1 MIIQLPAI
9 LPGDLDLSLI
19 NQQLHQHEIT
29 LDWTSVISAPQSQLA
44 ILLGGLD
51 LVEDA
56 DWLGTNGEITENI
69 ANDILN
75 YFKSSQK
82 QVHKSKK
89 KQKSE
94 PEIATPKEASLQT
107 SDVNQSK
114 ASKNQDIQDM
124 TDITGIPKHS
134 NQSVTDI
141 NHQVINQPDG
151 LEIPAQA
158 VLTNSNT
165 PPTRYE
171 IRQELETAIIRDLV
185 GPYDGEEEQIDEK
198 TVTERY
204 LVGLVA
210 PRHRYVN
217 PETTEKLGSQT
228 APQSNDGEIPDDNG
242 LDDDVRELDNYTREN
257 FDDLSIVGESSTE
270 DGSTEL
276 NVPPA
281 ETMFPSSI
289 GMSFC
294 VSKKA
299 QGLTIIAGWGQ
310 YHRTHTQSFT
320 KSETKNQSLKNHPPT
335 KVWQRQQIRASFDIP
350 SLTDGKPINWKVAPE
365 YPEVYVTGQ
374 IKRQND
380 SDFIVTLFLVNG
392 QKETKNRKDQT
403 WLFQPELKVKSID
416 SQYPDI
422 FVKRNLSRPLEK
434 SNTTID
440 AEERTMAMLYRKH
453 REFAIGHGVSVHAKT
468 APETTERAV
477 ELSISVI
484 PIYEVPKTTPPES
497 TEIPQL
503 AELVLDMQE
512 LSITQTA
519 DFLGKLNPLIT
530 AYSDWIDTQIQRV
543 SEKTIA
549 NSTDEITSYTDVAR
563 ANIKKCQEALNRIR
577 EGLILIKNDENA
589 ADAFRFMN
597 QAMYLQRIHAL
608 YSEQIRQGNSTDFT
622 KISSTRPCW
631 FPFQL
636 AFILLNL
643 PSITDLHHPHRSHPE
658 NAVADLLWFPTGG
671 GKTEAYLG
679 LTAYTIAL
687 RRLQG
692 DIAERSGEFGVAV
705 LMRYTLRLLTLQ
717 QFQRGTTLIC
727 ACESIRRKDETKWGK
742 EPFRIGLW
750 VGQRTTPNCTRQS
763 EEFSRQERGQ
773 YKQVSTGS
781 PHQLTNCPWCG
792 SKIEPGK
799 QIKVENLS
807 NGRGRTLIYC
817 GDNLG
822 ECLFSER
829 QSPDEGLPVVVVDEE
844 IYRRLPTLLIAT
856 VDKFAQMPWKGEIQ
870 MLFGQVDSY
879 CPRHGFRSSDIKD
892 KDKHRQ
898 TPTLPATHTIHHSK
912 LRPPDLIIQDELHLI
927 SGPLGTLV
935 GLYETAVDE
944 LASWKVKGKKVRPKV
959 VASTATI
966 RQAEAQIRN
975 LFLRDVHIF
984 PPQGLEVEDN
994 FFSRQRTPS
1003 EDHPG
1008 RRYVGICATGR
1019 RLKAALIR
1027 VYVAILSASQDLYE
1041 KYGEE
1046 ADPWMTLVG
1055 YFNSIRELGGMRRLV
1070 EDDVKTRLGN
1080 LNSPNRKRRQRL
1092 NLEELTSRK
1101 DSTDIPIILDRLEK
1115 SFNPQKEAQIKAK
1128 KKAKEK
1134 ISELEP
1140 LDVLLATN
1148 MISVGVDV
1156 KRLGMMVVTGQPKNT
1171 AEYIQSTSRVGRTY
1185 PGLVVTVYNWARPR
1199 DLSHYERFA
1208 HYHATFYQH
1217 VEALSLTPFAP
1228 RAIDRGLAALFV
1240 SLVRLAGREF
1250 NGNDQAANMESTHDY
1265 VKTAIDTICD
1275 RAALVGDIETSKMV
1289 KQALEKKLEI
1299 WLKEAKNRDSGRILK
1314 YQVEKRDGV
1323 TVELLKSAGKENW
1336 QEFTCLN
1343 SLRNVEPAVGLIFQ
1357 NQVPDDDIHRL
1368 PEPITKRKED
1378 VGEK

>member
-1 MIIQLPAI
+1 
-9 LPGDLDLSLI
+9 
-19 NQQLHQHEIT
+19 
-29 LDWTSVISAPQSQLA
+29 
-44 ILLGGLD
+44 
-51 LVEDA
+51 
-56 DWLGTNGEITENI
+56 
-69 ANDILN
+69 
-75 YFKSSQK
+75 
-82 QVHKSKK
+82 
-89 KQKSE
+89 
-94 PEIATPKEASLQT
+94 
-107 SDVNQSK
+107 
-114 ASKNQDIQDM
+114 
-124 TDITGIPKHS
+124 
-134 NQSVTDI
+134 
-141 NHQVINQPDG
+141 
-151 LEIPAQA
+151 
-158 VLTNSNT
+158 
-165 PPTRYE
+165 
-171 IRQELETAIIRDLV
+171 
-185 GPYDGEEEQIDEK
+185 
-198 TVTERY
+198 
-204 LVGLVA
+204 
-210 PRHRYVN
+210 
-217 PETTEKLGSQT
+217 
-228 APQSNDGEIPDDNG
+228 
-242 LDDDVRELDNYTREN
+242 
-257 FDDLSIVGESSTE
+257 
-270 DGSTEL
+270 
-276 NVPPA
+276 
-281 ETMFPSSI
+281 
-289 GMSFC
+289 MSRVKF
-294 VSKKA
+294 
-299 QGLTIIAGWGQ
+299 
-310 YHRTHTQSFT
+310 
-320 KSETKNQSLKNHPPT
+320 
-335 KVWQRQQIRASFDIP
+335 
-350 SLTDGKPINWKVAPE
+350 
-365 YPEVYVTGQ
+365 
-374 IKRQND
+374 KRQND

-503 AELVLDMQE
+503 VELVLDMQE

-750 VGQRTTPNCTRQS
+750 VGQRTTPNYTSQS

-799 QIKVENLS
+799 HIKVENLS
-807 NGRGRTLIYC
+807 KGRGRTLIYC

-879 CPRHGFRSSDIKD
+879 CPRHGFRSSDIED

-1027 VYVAILSASQDLYE
+1027 VYVAILSASQGLYE

-1080 LNSPNRKRRQRL
+1080 LNSPNRK
-1092 NLEELTSRK
+1092 
-1101 DSTDIPIILDRLEK
+1101 
-1115 SFNPQKEAQIKAK
+1115 
-1128 KKAKEK
+1128 
-1134 ISELEP
+1134 
-1140 LDVLLATN
+1140 
-1148 MISVGVDV
+1148 
-1156 KRLGMMVVTGQPKNT
+1156 
-1171 AEYIQSTSRVGRTY
+1171 
-1185 PGLVVTVYNWARPR
+1185 
-1199 DLSHYERFA
+1199 
-1208 HYHATFYQH
+1208 
-1217 VEALSLTPFAP
+1217 
-1228 RAIDRGLAALFV
+1228 
-1240 SLVRLAGREF
+1240 
-1250 NGNDQAANMESTHDY
+1250 
-1265 VKTAIDTICD
+1265 KT
-1275 RAALVGDIETSKMV
+1275 
-1289 KQALEKKLEI
+1289 
-1299 WLKEAKNRDSGRILK
+1299 
-1314 YQVEKRDGV
+1314 
-1323 TVELLKSAGKENW
+1323 
-1336 QEFTCLN
+1336 
-1343 SLRNVEPAVGLIFQ
+1343 
-1357 NQVPDDDIHRL
+1357 
-1368 PEPITKRKED
+1368 TKT
-1378 VGEK
+1378 